1 MAAYVRVMPLI
12 ARAAACWALGLA
24 IGLLASPRWALVG
37 VAAALLLAVLSVRR
51 RNMRAALAV
60 IAAAGILL
68 ASADVARS
76 TRCARILGD
85 AQEWRVELASAARP
99 GGMAHGTFAASGCTS
114 GGTMLVQRG
123 AGDAGMRVRVRGS
136 GSADERGVFVRSA
149 RVTDAQGARSLAALR
164 ARSAARVDRV
174 FGTDAPVVRAL
185 VIGDMSLIPSDQR
198 DRFARAGLVHMLSVS
213 GLHVAI
219 IALALELLAG
229 ALRLPRRPARLVT
242 ITFLGAYV
250 AGIGAPPP
258 AVRAAVMLAL
268 FLASRSLQRP
278 TSPWAVVALGSVAP
292 LVAPRTVLDLGWQLS
307 VVGTVALVAGG
318 ALARRTIPAAW
329 PGALRATARAAV
341 VSVVATVVTAPLVAW
356 TFGRVALL
364 GPVTNLVADPIM
376 GVLQPV
382 LFLALCIPIGG
393 VERVLADAAHVLLAA
408 FDGIASYAAGIP
420 GAAPL
425 VYPTVLAAV
434 AGAVIAVAIIVA
446 CLAERPV
453 RACIVA
459 MAALAVMVSAPLMQR
474 RSGFTELHMLDVG
487 QGDALAMRTSRGQ
500 WVVVDA
506 GRSWSGG
513 DAGRSVVV
521 PYIAHRGG
529 RVSLFV
535 LSHPHADHVGGAAS
549 LFGAL
554 HPALFLDPGYVG
566 TTPPY
571 LAALAEARA
580 DGIPW
585 RRVRPGDSLVV
596 DDAVITALAPDSAW
610 AAGLTDAN
618 LASTVLLVRVGHVRL
633 LLTGDAEAPEEAWLL
648 DHDRDALHADVLK
661 VAHHGS
667 ATSTTGEFLAAV
679 QPRLALVS
687 VGAHNSYGHPDREVL
702 ERLGAA
708 GVSVLRTDLLGTVI
722 VRTDGTRLE
731 VEAHGERWSLP
742 P

>member
-1 MAAYVRVMPLI
+1 MPLV
-12 ARAAACWALGLA
+12 ARAAACWAAGLA
-24 IGLLASPRWALVG
+24 IGLLAPTRLVL
-37 VAAALLLAVLSVRR
+37 VAVAGALLLALLSVRTR
-51 RNMRAALAV
+51 GTVGALAV
-60 IAAAGILL
+60 VAAAAML
-68 ASADVARS
+68 AAMADDAHTAR
-76 TRCARILGD
+76 CIAVLGAAR
-85 AQEWRVELASAARP
+85 EWQVELASPARA
-99 GGMAHGTFAASGCTS
+99 GGVAHGVFSGGGCET
-114 GGTMLVQRG
+114 GGTMAIVSG
-123 AGDAGMRVRVRGS
+123 SAEAGMQASVRGS
-136 GSADERGVFVRSA
+136 ASADARGMFVRSA
-149 RVTDAQGARSLAALR
+149 RVTGARSVRSLAGLR
-164 ARSAARVDRV
+164 AGAAMRVDRI

-185 VIGDMSLIPSDQR
+185 VIGDMSLIPAAQR

-213 GLHVAI
+213 GLHVAV

-229 ALRLPRRPARLVT
+229 ALRVPRRPARVVSMVM
-242 ITFLGAYV
+242 LGAYV

-268 FLASRSLQRP
+268 FIVSRSLQRP

-307 VVGTVALVAGG
+307 VAGTVALVAGG
-318 ALARRTIPAAW
+318 SLARRSIPSGW
-329 PGALRATARAAV
+329 PGGVRSTARAAV
-341 VSVVATVVTAPLVAW
+341 VSIVATVVTAPLVAW

-364 GPVTNLVADPIM
+364 GPVTNLLADPIM

-382 LFLALCIPIGG
+382 LFLALCIPVRG
-393 VERVLADAAHVLLAA
+393 VERALADAAHVLLAA
-408 FDGIASYAAGIP
+408 FDGIAAYAAAVP

-434 AGAVIAVAIIVA
+434 AGAVIAFAIVVA
-446 CLAERPV
+446 CLAEQPA
-453 RACIVA
+453 RACLVA
-459 MAALAVMVSAPLMQR
+459 MTALAVMVASPLAR
-474 RSGFTELHMLDVG
+474 TRSGMTELHMIDVG
-487 QGDALAMRTSRGQ
+487 QGDALAIRTSRGQ
-500 WVVVDA
+500 WIVVDA
-506 GRSWSGG
+506 GRSWAGG

-529 RVSLFV
+529 RVALFV

-549 LFGAL
+549 LFDAL

-571 LAALAEARA
+571 LAALMEARR

-585 RRVRPGDSLVV
+585 RRVHPGDSLVV

-633 LLTGDAEAPEEAWLL
+633 LLTGDAEGAEEAWLL
-648 DHDRDALHADVLK
+648 AHGHEALRADVLK

-667 ATSTTGEFLAAV
+667 ATSTTAAFLAAV
-679 QPRLALVS
+679 RPRLALVS
-687 VGAHNSYGHPDREVL
+687 VGAHNSYGHPDAEVL

-708 GVSVLRTDLLGTVI
+708 GVPALRTDLLGTVI

-731 VEAHGERWSLP
+731 VEAHGERWWLP